1 MKLLPFLILSLLV
14 CSAFSQTI
22 IEKEIKTEVNEVT
35 VFIEGAQII
44 SKKNIDLTQGI
55 TLLKFTNLSPF
66 IDEKSIQVKAEE
78 GVSVLSVNHQQN
90 FLNKLEKPKEL
101 IDLEQKILDIK
112 DKINLEET
120 YNSIINEEIA
130 FLQANK
136 NIGGKNQEVS
146 VTNLK
151 DAASFYSSRM
161 TTLRLSE
168 IEHYKTISN
177 LNTQKNNIQNQINTL
192 SSKKEFAAGEILVKV
207 ESSKTANVHF
217 EISYLVKNASWYPSY
232 DIRVDDITKPVE
244 IVYKANLRQDTK
256 VDWKNVKLR
265 FSSTNPSISGVAPEL
280 KTYFLD
286 YYSQPPVYNKNIN
299 SVSGKVTDTNME
311 SLPGVNVLVEGTTI
325 GTVSDINGNYSITL
339 PKSASYLTFN
349 YVGYK
354 PKTMPVTNSILNV
367 QIEEDLVQLNE
378 VVVVGY
384 GIQRDN
390 DFSSAL
396 TGSVAGVNISNKQK
410 MSKQEST
417 STATSINATPKINQT
432 AVEFEIKTPYT
443 VNSDNKNYSV
453 DMTVVNLPATYTYY
467 CIPKIDRNAFLQAR
481 IIDWE
486 KYNLME
492 GEANVFFENT
502 YIGKTLLDIRYAT
515 DTLSLSLGQDKN
527 VNVNREK
534 IKDFTT
540 RQFLGS
546 KKEETRAWQT
556 TVKNNKV
563 QKINMVILDQIPVS
577 TLEEIEVSTQ
587 NSSGAIENKETGEIK
602 WEFQLEPNSKK
613 ELELKY
619 NVKYPKNR
627 NLVIE

>member
-1 MKLLPFLILSLLV
+1 MKLLPLLILNLLV
-14 CSAFSQTI
+14 CTAFSQTI
-22 IEKEIKTEVNEVT
+22 VEKEIKTEVNEVT
-35 VFIEGAQII
+35 VFIDGAQII
-44 SKKNIDLTQGI
+44 SKKNIDLLQGI

-66 IDEKSIQVKAEE
+66 IDEKSVQVKADQ

-101 IDLEQKILDIK
+101 TDLEQKILNIK

-130 FLQANK
+130 FLQANR

-168 IEHYKTISN
+168 IEHYKAISN
-177 LNTQKNNIQNQINTL
+177 LNIQKREIENQIKEFA
-192 SSKKEFAAGEILVKV
+192 SKKEFASGEILVKV
-207 ESSKTANVHF
+207 ESSKTTNVHF

-232 DIRVDDITKPVE
+232 DIRVEDITKPVE
-244 IVYKANLRQDTK
+244 ITYKANLRQDTK

-299 SVSGKVTDTNME
+299 SVSGKVTDNNLE

-325 GTVSDINGNYSITL
+325 GAITDINGNYSITL

-349 YVGYK
+349 YIGYK
-354 PKTMPVTNSILNV
+354 PKTLPVTNSILNV
-367 QIEEDLVQLNE
+367 QIEEDLMNLDE

-384 GIQRDN
+384 GIQRD
-390 DFSSAL
+390 DFTSAL

-410 MSKQEST
+410 REKAVLT
-417 STATSINATPKINQT
+417 SAATSINATPKINQT

-453 DMTVVNLPATYTYY
+453 DMTVINLPATYTYY

-502 YIGKTLLDIRYAT
+502 YIGKTLLDSRSAT

-540 RQFLGS
+540 RQFIGT
-546 KKEETRAWQT
+546 KKEETRAWLT
-556 TVKNNKV
+556 TVKNNKN
-563 QKINMVILDQIPVS
+563 QKIDMVIIDQIPVS

-587 NSSGAIENKETGEIK
+587 NSLGALENKETGEIK
-602 WEFQLEPNSKK
+602 WEFSLEPNNKK

-619 NVKYPKNR
+619 NVKYPKSR

>member
-1 MKLLPFLILSLLV
+1 MKLLPLLILNLLV
-14 CSAFSQTI
+14 CTAFSQTI
-22 IEKEIKTEVNEVT
+22 VEKEIKTEVNEVT
-35 VFIEGAQII
+35 VFIDGAQII
-44 SKKNIDLTQGI
+44 SKKNIDLLQGI

-66 IDEKSIQVKAEE
+66 IDEKSVQVKADQ

-101 IDLEQKILDIK
+101 TDLEQKILNIK

-130 FLQANK
+130 FLQANR

-168 IEHYKTISN
+168 IEHYKAISN
-177 LNTQKNNIQNQINTL
+177 LNIQKREIENQIKEFA
-192 SSKKEFAAGEILVKV
+192 SKKEFASGEILVKV
-207 ESSKTANVHF
+207 ESSKTTNVHF

-232 DIRVDDITKPVE
+232 DIRVEDITKPVE
-244 IVYKANLRQDTK
+244 ITYKANLRQDTK

-299 SVSGKVTDTNME
+299 SVSGKVTDNNLE

-325 GTVSDINGNYSITL
+325 GAITDINGNYSITL

-349 YVGYK
+349 YIGYK
-354 PKTMPVTNSILNV
+354 PKTLPVTNSILNV
-367 QIEEDLVQLNE
+367 QIEEDLMNLDE

-384 GIQRDN
+384 GIQRD
-390 DFSSAL
+390 DFTSAL

-410 MSKQEST
+410 REKAVLT
-417 STATSINATPKINQT
+417 SAATSINATPKINQT

-453 DMTVVNLPATYTYY
+453 DMTVINLPATYTYY

-502 YIGKTLLDIRYAT
+502 YIGKTLLDSRSAT

-540 RQFLGS
+540 RQFIGT
-546 KKEETRAWQT
+546 KKEETRAWLT
-556 TVKNNKV
+556 TVKNNKN
-563 QKINMVILDQIPVS
+563 QKIDMVIIDQIPVS

-587 NSSGAIENKETGEIK
+587 NSLGAVENKETGEIK
-602 WEFQLEPNSKK
+602 WEFSLEPNNKK

-619 NVKYPKNR
+619 NVKYPKSR

>member
-1 MKLLPFLILSLLV
+1 MKLLPLLILNLLV
-14 CSAFSQTI
+14 CTAFSQTI
-22 IEKEIKTEVNEVT
+22 VEKEIKTEVNEVT
-35 VFIEGAQII
+35 VFIDGAQII
-44 SKKNIDLTQGI
+44 SKKNIDLLQGI

-66 IDEKSIQVKAEE
+66 IDEKSVQVKADQ

-101 IDLEQKILDIK
+101 TDLEQKILNIK

-130 FLQANK
+130 FLQANR

-168 IEHYKTISN
+168 IEHYKAISN
-177 LNTQKNNIQNQINTL
+177 LNIQKREIENQIKEFA
-192 SSKKEFAAGEILVKV
+192 SKKEFASGEILVKV
-207 ESSKTANVHF
+207 ESSKTANVYF

-232 DIRVDDITKPVE
+232 DIRVEDITKPVE
-244 IVYKANLRQDTK
+244 ITYKANLRQDTK

-299 SVSGKVTDTNME
+299 SVSGKVTDNNLE
-311 SLPGVNVLVEGTTI
+311 SLPGVSVLVEGTTI
-325 GTVSDINGNYSITL
+325 GAVTDINGNYSITL
-339 PKSASYLTFN
+339 PKSSSYLTFS

-354 PKTMPVTNSILNV
+354 PKTLPVTNSILNV
-367 QIEEDLVQLNE
+367 QIEEDVTNLNE

-384 GIQRDN
+384 GIQRD
-390 DFSSAL
+390 DFTSAL

-410 MSKQEST
+410 REKAVLT
-417 STATSINATPKINQT
+417 SAATSINATPKINQT

-453 DMTVVNLPATYTYY
+453 DMTVINLPATYTYY

-502 YIGKTLLDIRYAT
+502 YIGKTLLDSRSAT

-540 RQFLGS
+540 RQFIGT
-546 KKEETRAWQT
+546 KKEETRAWLT
-556 TVKNNKV
+556 TVKNNKN
-563 QKINMVILDQIPVS
+563 QKIDMVIIDQIPVS

-587 NSSGAIENKETGEIK
+587 NSLGAVENKETGEIK
-602 WEFQLEPNSKK
+602 WEFSLEPNNKK

-619 NVKYPKNR
+619 NVKYPKSR